1 MILVNSQLY
10 QLLQTGSTLLII
22 VNSQL
27 YQLLQKKLTL
37 LIIVNSL
44 SQKKPVIC
52 PDLSMVDTKNE
63 LGYNYLTNTSASHRK
78 MKNTVSKKYFLA
90 LFKTKEVIIE
100 ECIFFSDSTCN
111 RKGYRLGKQS
121 SLSQSKFIYI
131 EQRY

>member
-1 MILVNSQLY
+1 MSQLKY
-10 QLLQTGSTLLII
+10 GRH
-22 VNSQL
+22 
-27 YQLLQKKLTL
+27 
-37 LIIVNSL
+37 
-44 SQKKPVIC
+44 
-52 PDLSMVDTKNE
+52 KNE

-78 MKNTVSKKYFLA
+78 MKNTVSNKSFLA

-131 EQRY
+131 EQRYWNITFKLWKLSLSENGSYTFIYNSHPYIQSNLY